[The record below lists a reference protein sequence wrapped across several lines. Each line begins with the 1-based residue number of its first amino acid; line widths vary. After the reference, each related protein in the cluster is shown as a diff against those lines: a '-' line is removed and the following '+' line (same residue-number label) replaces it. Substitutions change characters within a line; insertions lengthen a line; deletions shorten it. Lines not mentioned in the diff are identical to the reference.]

1 MRKPAKSPP
10 KRTSPK
16 NGAAKKVLVVV
27 LSNAQQAKQ
36 DYPDTMFESD
46 GRKEFAR
53 LGKKPEAKLTKYEE
67 FLFKNYFPAQEKR
80 LAKKA
85 SVMAAITR
93 PDNESGG
100 GEEGGGQV
108 EQEEEEEDEEAGV
121 EEAEEEDGD
130 GAVCVSSQKDV
141 VTALA
146 DNADKDGD
154 SATPEDDAGEEVD
167 PPASQIPNPR
177 VGRAVPEKNVDVAQ
191 PAEKRKRSSE
201 VSDKASKKGRVS
213 KEPKVSTPARRE
225 VPDPEASDDEE
236 SGSRRRTKS
245 TDSKL
250 YKTYVQGKLLPA
262 ELRGWFL
269 IAVLARDGPDHK
281 SRSPHR
287 RMNLYTIISL
297 LKNSVKV
304 SDQVYKEFKK
314 AVKECLE
321 ISGERYY
328 IFLMCCAL
336 PLLTSISAGFK
347 RMVSSTL
354 SPTA

>member
-1 MRKPAKSPP
+1 MGRTATPKRVPP
-10 KRTSPK
+10 K
-16 NGAAKKVLVVV
+16 NAGAPQSCAGKKSVAVV
-27 LSNAQQAKQ
+27 LSHAQQAKK
-36 DYPDTMFESD
+36 DYPDDKFKTDGKKEMDRLSKKSATKLTVYEAYLLNKYFPSQNDRLAPSEESEAAAVTESGEGG
-46 GRKEFAR
+46 GRKEA
-53 LGKKPEAKLTKYEE
+53 E
-67 FLFKNYFPAQEKR
+67 
-80 LAKKA
+80 
-85 SVMAAITR
+85 
-93 PDNESGG
+93 D
-100 GEEGGGQV
+100 
-108 EQEEEEEDEEAGV
+108 EEEEDEEEEV
-121 EEAEEEDGD
+121 EEDEND
-130 GAVCVSSQKDV
+130 GALCVSSQKDV
-141 VTALA
+141 RAALE
-146 DNADKDGD
+146 DNAEADEDGD
-154 SATPEDDAGEEVD
+154 STTPGDDAGEEEE
-167 PPASQIPNPR
+167 PPSSQITNPR
-177 VGRAVPEKNVDVAQ
+177 VGRAVPVNNVEVDVAQ

-201 VSDKASKKGRVS
+201 VSDKASKKSRVS

-250 YKTYVQGKLLPA
+250 YKTYVQGKLLPT

-304 SDQVYKEFKK
+304 SDQVYKEFRQ

-321 ISGERYY
+321 IAGERYH
-328 IFLMCCAL
+328 IFLMCSAL
-336 PLLTSISAGFK
+336 PLLTFISAGFK